1 MQNYLGYYYASLVV
15 ITIKTRYKY
24 VLFSVQQNSFNA
36 AIHVFLKIF
45 KVTSCT
51 IIYIYKYIYIYIK
64 KKQIFK
70 LCCNQIAASKIKF
83 EWLIVSKT
91 FIKVSYVF

>member
-15 ITIKTRYKY
+15 ITVETRYKY
-24 VLFSVQQNSFNA
+24 ILISVQQNSFNA

-51 IIYIYKYIYIYIK
+51 IIYIYKYIYIK
-64 KKQIFK
+64 KKNKSSNYVAIK
-70 LCCNQIAASKIKF
+70 LQQVKLSLSDLLFQKR
-83 EWLIVSKT
+83 L
-91 FIKVSYVF
+91 

>member
-15 ITIKTRYKY
+15 ITIDTRYKY
-24 VLFSVQQNSFNA
+24 ILFSVQQNSFNA

-51 IIYIYKYIYIYIK
+51 IIYIYKYIYIK
-64 KKQIFK
+64 KKTNLQTM
-70 LCCNQIAASKIKF
+70 LQSNCSK
-83 EWLIVSKT
+83 
-91 FIKVSYVF
+91 